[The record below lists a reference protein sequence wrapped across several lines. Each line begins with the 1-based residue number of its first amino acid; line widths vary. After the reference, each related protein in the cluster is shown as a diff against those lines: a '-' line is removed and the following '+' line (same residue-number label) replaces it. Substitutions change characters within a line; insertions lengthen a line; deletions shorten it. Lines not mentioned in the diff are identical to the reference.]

1 VGAWDAV
8 WEVAKKDAQGNCARG
23 DVMMENSKNCLAL
36 ADSRLLVCLGM
47 EDAIIIETPDAV
59 LVTNKANTSGMKQVI
74 TRLKAG
80 QYKQTD
86 NHRKVYRPWG
96 HYDSV
101 DSGEHFQVK
110 RIVVKPGGRLSMQL
124 HNHRAEHWVVVSG
137 VATVTRGD
145 EVMTLQPNESTFI
158 PLGVKHRLENLGTT
172 DLEVIEV
179 QSGTYL
185 GEDDIVR
192 FGDIYGRADA

>member
-1 VGAWDAV
+1 
-8 WEVAKKDAQGNCARG
+8 
-23 DVMMENSKNCLAL
+23 
-36 ADSRLLVCLGM
+36 
-47 EDAIIIETPDAV
+47 
-59 LVTNKANTSGMKQVI
+59 MKQVI